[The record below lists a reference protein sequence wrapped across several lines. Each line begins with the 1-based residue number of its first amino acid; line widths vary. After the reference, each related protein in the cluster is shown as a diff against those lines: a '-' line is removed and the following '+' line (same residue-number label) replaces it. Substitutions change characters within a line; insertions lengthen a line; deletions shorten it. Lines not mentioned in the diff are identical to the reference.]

1 MAPASVIRGRAFVLC
16 LLALAACSKS
26 TTSGGS
32 GMSSVAPKPDPR
44 VGLKAGM
51 WDAAQAAWNV
61 KLVSTTPPSEKFAGV
76 TNSDLAFTGKYA
88 IQGSYNGW
96 QVWDI
101 SDPAKPKVIA
111 HIPHAENN
119 IHHSAAFIVPALAA
133 TFAGADQLTPRSV
146 DLVK

>member
-51 WDAAQAAWNV
+51 GIGVLIPISAV
-61 KLVSTTPPSEKFAGV
+61 TTIFLG
-76 TNSDLAFTGKYA
+76 
-88 IQGSYNGW
+88 
-96 QVWDI
+96 
-101 SDPAKPKVIA
+101 
-111 HIPHAENN
+111 
-119 IHHSAAFIVPALAA
+119 ALADWIWERTSPESHQRYSIA
-133 TFAGADQLTPRSV
+133 IASGFIAGEAIVAVIIPL
-146 DLVK
+146 LVTMGLMKLAS